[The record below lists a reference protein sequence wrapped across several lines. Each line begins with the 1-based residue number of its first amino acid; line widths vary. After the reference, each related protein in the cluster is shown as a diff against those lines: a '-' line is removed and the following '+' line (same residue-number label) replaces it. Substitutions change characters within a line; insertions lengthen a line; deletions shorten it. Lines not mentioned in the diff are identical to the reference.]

1 MNIEQS
7 DWLRLLSTIIV
18 AAITLAGV
26 VFANRTQRGSR
37 EHKMVDQFQEQMKAM
52 SARVE
57 ALEARDKVYIP
68 HILRLMLHIDQGKG
82 PPAPPIPKVI
92 RDFLEDVS

>member
-18 AAITLAGV
+18 AAITLGGV
-26 VFANRTQRGSR
+26 IFANRTQRGSR
-37 EHKMVDQFQEQMKAM
+37 EHKMVDQFQEQMRGM
-52 SARVE
+52 QTRIGM
-57 ALEARDKVYIP
+57 LEARDKVYLP
-68 HILRLMLHIDQGKG
+68 YILGLILHINQGKG

-92 RDFLEDVS
+92 QEFLDDVS

>member
-1 MNIEQS
+1 MNIEQG
-7 DWLRLLSTIIV
+7 DWLRLLSTLVV
-18 AAITLAGV
+18 AVIGV
-26 VFANRTQRGSR
+26 VGVIYANRTQRGSR
-37 EHKMVDQFQEQMKAM
+37 EHKMVDQFQEQMKSM

-92 RDFLEDVS
+92 RDFLDDVS